1 MAFVQLKSLS
11 ITEGAEVGVMSSA
24 GVRGGGAQRVP
35 TEGSLSSGCWA
46 SGGLWAWLPRAALC
60 SQESTWGEGSAS
72 REGVLLRAGE
82 RRDPRQSSGLQERW
96 CCGQSTGAPFPD
108 LKVGSQL
115 KRKQDG
121 ISGLSSSFVV
131 LI

>member
-1 MAFVQLKSLS
+1 
-11 ITEGAEVGVMSSA
+11 MSSA

-60 SQESTWGEGSAS
+60 SQESTLRCGGGVGSAS

-96 CCGQSTGAPFPD
+96 CCGQSAGAPF
-108 LKVGSQL
+108 
-115 KRKQDG
+115 
-121 ISGLSSSFVV
+121 